1 MRALTSMSGTRGE
14 RYDLCPARTRSPIEP
29 LCRTARRRR
38 AHGDRERSRRDATA
52 LEDRRSRGW
61 VLPARV
67 DADARQVMAES
78 IGLVPIQKRSSE
90 VPFVAPDEPSDPT
103 GDAAS

>member
-1 MRALTSMSGTRGE
+1 MAIGSDLGGTPPPSR
-14 RYDLCPARTRSPIEP
+14 I
-29 LCRTARRRR
+29 
-38 AHGDRERSRRDATA
+38 GDREDGSCQ
-52 LEDRRSRGW
+52 
-61 VLPARV
+61 RV